1 MKQRITEKMVREW
14 AAKHRPDVGISRE
27 NGRLGIWRR
36 AIGPAHDFMTV
47 GETWRHVAMRLGMIE
62 PDEERQ

>member
-27 NGRLGIWRR
+27 NGRIGIWQRR
-36 AIGPAHDFMTV
+36 VGPAHGFQAV
-47 GETWRHVAMRLGMIE
+47 GTTWRDVALHLGMVE
-62 PDEERQ
+62 PEERG